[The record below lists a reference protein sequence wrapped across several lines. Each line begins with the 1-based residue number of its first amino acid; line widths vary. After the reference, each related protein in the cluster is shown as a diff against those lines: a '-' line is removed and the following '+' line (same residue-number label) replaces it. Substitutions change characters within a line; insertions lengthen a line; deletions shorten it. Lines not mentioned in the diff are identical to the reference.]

1 MQAET
6 LHILEYE
13 RIQSMLAKRTH
24 MVASRELASR
34 LQPASDLHTVQELL
48 AETEEAEHVLSI
60 APPPMGGIFDL
71 RPIVQAAK
79 MGAVLELDR
88 LAELKN
94 TLYSMRVIKHFFKES
109 EIEAP
114 ILKGAA
120 HSIEILGQLERS
132 LENIIDEHGAV
143 REDASVELRHI
154 KRELRRT
161 QNQIKERINGYL
173 HGAEYQKYLQDSVTT
188 IRDDRY
194 VLLVKREYRKHFP
207 GIVHDQSATGATL
220 FIEPLAVL
228 EMNNDVKQLKLQE
241 HQEIQR
247 LLRLLTTE
255 VMKNRESLLD
265 NLSLVARMDLAFAK
279 ARLALDMHAI
289 KPLVNDKGV
298 TVLHEAR
305 HPLIDET
312 SVVPI
317 SIELGRS
324 YRLLLVTGPNTGGK
338 TVTMKTV
345 GLLSLMA
352 QSGCYIPAA
361 TDSEISIYRNIYA
374 DIGDDQSISQNLSTF
389 SAHITHLH
397 SILSQATSRDLL
409 LLDEIGAGT
418 DPEEGAALAMAMLE
432 RMLQIGCMT
441 IATTHYSQLKAF
453 ALSQEGVENACVE
466 FDMQSLRP
474 TYRLLIGFPGAS
486 NAFAISKRLGLPEEL
501 IHRAKNFLSTDHA
514 QLDRIIGALEAEKKE
529 FEEKNRLLL
538 DREQEIERVQRKV
551 EQMQEEL
558 SKKKENV
565 VERAREQSRAILN
578 QTRRES
584 EEIIKNLKLQF
595 NDMGIRSRQQ
605 AIQDARKRL
614 KASSER
620 IAAQMSG
627 NPVEGC
633 PIDIKALQIG
643 DMVFIR
649 RLNQKGTVQGINGQE
664 LLVQL
669 GGLHTT
675 IKADECMFVCPAKKA
690 SQPVRAVQRNLHASR
705 ALRRTA
711 ATKREIDIRGLMV
724 NEAESVLDK
733 FIDDAVMAGLSEI
746 LIIHGKGTGALRKGI
761 HEYLKRHR
769 SVTGFSF
776 AEINEGGTGATVVA
790 LK

>member
-6 LHILEYE
+6 LHTLEYE
-13 RIQSMLAKRTH
+13 RIQSMLAERTH
-24 MVASRELASR
+24 MVASRELAER
-34 LQPASDLHTVQELL
+34 LQPATDLVNVANLL
-48 AETEEAEHVLSI
+48 METEEAERFLSI
-60 APPPMGGIFDL
+60 AAPPLGGIFDL
-71 RPIVQAAK
+71 RPVVKAAR
-79 MGAVLELDR
+79 MGATLELGQLSD
-88 LAELKN
+88 LKN
-94 TLYSMRVIKHFFKES
+94 TLSAIRTLKRFFKES
-109 EIEAP
+109 EVDAP
-114 ILKGAA
+114 SLKKRA

-132 LENIIDEHGAV
+132 LENTIDEHGAV
-143 REDASVELRHI
+143 REDASVELRRI
-154 KRELRRT
+154 RRELRQT
-161 QNQIKERINGYL
+161 QNHIKERINGYL

-228 EMNNDVKQLKLQE
+228 EMNNDVKQLKLLE
-241 HQEIQR
+241 IQEIQR
-247 LLRLLTTE
+247 ILRVLTTE
-255 VMKNRESLLD
+255 VVKNATLLLE
-265 NLSLVARMDLAFAK
+265 NMSIAAGLDLAFAK
-279 ARLALDMHAI
+279 ARLALDMHAV

-298 TVLHEAR
+298 TVLKEAR
-305 HPLIDET
+305 HPLIDE
-312 SVVPI
+312 SLVVPI
-317 SIELGRS
+317 SIELGRT

-361 TDSEISIYRNIYA
+361 PDSQISIYQNIYA
-374 DIGDDQSISQNLSTF
+374 DIGDDQSIEQNLSTF
-389 SAHITHLH
+389 SAHITHLNA
-397 SILSQATSRDLL
+397 ILSRATSRDLL

-432 RMLQIGCMT
+432 RMLQLGCVT

-453 ALSQEGVENACVE
+453 ALAQEGVENACVE

-486 NAFAISKRLGLPEEL
+486 NAFAISKRLGLPEAL
-501 IHRAKNFLSTDHA
+501 IQRAQEFLSTDHA
-514 QLDRIIGALEAEKKE
+514 QLDRVIGALEEEKKE
-529 FEEKNRLLL
+529 FEETNRIL
-538 DREQEIERVQRKV
+538 REKEQAVERLKRKV
-551 EQMQEEL
+551 EQTREEL
-558 SKKKENV
+558 SQRKESI
-565 VERAREQSRAILN
+565 VERAREQSRTILN
-578 QTRRES
+578 QTRLES

-595 NDMGIRSRQQ
+595 DDLGIRSRQQ
-605 AIQDARKRL
+605 AIQEARKRL
-614 KASSER
+614 NASSER
-620 IAAQMSG
+620 IAPRLSG
-627 NPVEGC
+627 KQAEGT
-633 PIDIKALQIG
+633 PIDIKTIQPG
-643 DMVFIR
+643 DTVFVR
-649 RLNQKGTVQGINGQE
+649 KLNQKGIVQGINGQE

-675 IKADECMFVCPAKKA
+675 IKASECTFIAYARKSSEITR
-690 SQPVRAVQRNLHASR
+690 SQHRHIHSSR
-705 ALRRTA
+705 ALQKTA
-711 ATKREIDIRGLMV
+711 TTKREIDLRGLMV

-769 SVTGFSF
+769 SVASF
-776 AEINEGGTGATVVA
+776 AFAEMNEGGTGATVVT